1 MNVDSIFKECKM
13 KGQFFSFF
21 DIPDHLIK
29 LKLSKVDMDNVVEVL
44 KEAKEVYMESKA
56 EIQNVKIEE
65 IQITDEDL
73 VPLDILTEML
83 RRRADRKQQDH
94 EFIRN
99 YLRKCQ
105 TLIIEK
111 IRELNVENDKIKK
124 VIESN
129 VVIGYLNEKT
139 QFRHEEIFSQQH
151 KFKIMALVMSKQR
164 YKSAKDVKRK
174 FDEIMSLNKENN
186 VEFRNSL
193 MKEMGRFNGSDPFET
208 DFTESI
214 DQLSGREFRALA
226 TPEKDKTNLDMNLTG
241 NQEED
246 DLIDALNAAKNQD
259 EHLLMKDEGE
269 NQDDSIF
276 NKDQSQFKPNESLP
290 DFGVN
295 LDKTE
300 EAFFD
305 PLGNIEEEEKED

>member
-1 MNVDSIFKECKM
+1 
-13 KGQFFSFF
+13 
-21 DIPDHLIK
+21 
-29 LKLSKVDMDNVVEVL
+29 
-44 KEAKEVYMESKA
+44 
-56 EIQNVKIEE
+56 
-65 IQITDEDL
+65 
-73 VPLDILTEML
+73 
-83 RRRADRKQQDH
+83 
-94 EFIRN
+94 
-99 YLRKCQ
+99 
-105 TLIIEK
+105 
-111 IRELNVENDKIKK
+111 
-124 VIESN
+124 
-129 VVIGYLNEKT
+129 
-139 QFRHEEIFSQQH
+139 
-151 KFKIMALVMSKQR
+151 
-164 YKSAKDVKRK
+164 
-174 FDEIMSLNKENN
+174 
-186 VEFRNSL
+186 

-246 DLIDALNAAKNQD
+246 DLIDALNAAKHQD